1 MTQPTSATELDPQ
14 VAATVAKLRATN
26 EQIAQLTADAE
37 QYKAQLRDALPAGA
51 YTVGGQAAISVTP
64 TRRFNPEHAA
74 AVLPPHMLEA
84 IQRRMV
90 DTKLAKETLPPALYD
105 ACSTEVGKAT
115 VKLA

>member
-1 MTQPTSATELDPQ
+1 VATVDTELAPD

-26 EQIAQLTADAE
+26 EQIAQLTADAD
-37 QYKAQLRDALPAGA
+37 QYKAQLREALQPGA

-74 AVLPPHMLEA
+74 AVLPPHLLDA
-84 IQRRMV
+84 IQRRQV
-90 DTKLAKETLPPALYD
+90 DAKLAKETLPPALYD
-105 ACSTEVGKAT
+105 ACSVEVGKAT